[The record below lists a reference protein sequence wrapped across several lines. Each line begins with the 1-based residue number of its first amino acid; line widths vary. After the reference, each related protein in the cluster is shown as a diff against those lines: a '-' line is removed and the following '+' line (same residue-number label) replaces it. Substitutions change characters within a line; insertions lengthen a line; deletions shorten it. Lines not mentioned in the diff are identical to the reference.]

1 MERND
6 YMKHLKWIL
15 AFCLAISLFT
25 SGLPATE
32 ASSKSTTASLQKQID
47 TLKKQNAALK
57 KENTKL
63 KNEKTKLSKDLSNSK
78 KTIKKLEAD
87 KKDLNGQL
95 AKFKTY
101 QKGVDTKSGV
111 VKDIRVT
118 ENQASIFLDGQ
129 RLFPTVGDGNPIRTF
144 YYENQLY
151 APVGPVGKLL
161 LGGQKA
167 VEWDSEKQGLYFG
180 TAPKGKNVPI
190 SDLKVHQDIYLYNF
204 GPDDDYSFDV
214 LGQTYYPSNG
224 FYGGGRDAD
233 IYKLAGNYRSL
244 KGTLAIPQ
252 KSIYEEKKS
261 SLLFFSLDSYG
272 NGKLIQK
279 YEIKSGDSFKNVEV
293 DLSGVQFLQIQIND
307 DYSVFHDVSLEGL
320 LD

>member
-25 SGLPATE
+25 SGLSATE

-63 KNEKTKLSKDLSNSK
+63 KHEKTKLSKDLSNSK
-78 KTIKKLEAD
+78 KTIKKLEAN
-87 KKDLNGQL
+87 KKDLNSQL
-95 AKFKTY
+95 ADFKTH
-101 QKGVDTKSGV
+101 QKGVETKSGV

-118 ENQASIFLDGQ
+118 ENKASIFLDGQ
-129 RLFPTVGDGNPIRTF
+129 RLFPTVGEGNPIRTF

-151 APVGPVGKLL
+151 APVGPVGKSL
-161 LGGQKA
+161 LGGQKT
-167 VEWDSEKQGLYFG
+167 VEWNSGRQGLYFG
-180 TAPKGKNVPI
+180 IAPQGKNVPI
-190 SDLKVHQDIYLYNF
+190 SDLNVYEDLYLYNF
-204 GPDDDYSFDV
+204 GPDRHFSFEV

-224 FYGGGRDAD
+224 FYDGGGDAD
-233 IYKLAGNYRSL
+233 IYNLAGNYRSL

-252 KSIYEEKKS
+252 DSVYEEEKS
-261 SLLFFSLDSYG
+261 TLLFFSLDSYG

>member
-1 MERND
+1 MKRRN
-6 YMKHLKWIL
+6 WI
-15 AFCLAISLFT
+15 
-25 SGLPATE
+25 
-32 ASSKSTTASLQKQID
+32 
-47 TLKKQNAALK
+47 
-57 KENTKL
+57 
-63 KNEKTKLSKDLSNSK
+63 KTYLTQK
-78 KTIKKLEAD
+78 KTIKKLEGE

-129 RLFPTVGDGNPIRTF
+129 RLFPTVGEGNPIRTF

-167 VEWDSEKQGLYFG
+167 VEWDSGKQGLYFG

-204 GPDDDYSFDV
+204 GPDDDFSFDV
-214 LGQTYYPSNG
+214 LGETYYPSNG
-224 FYGGGRDAD
+224 FYGGNRYAD

-252 KSIYEEKKS
+252 DSVYEEKES
-261 SLLFFSLDSYG
+261 TLLFFSLDSYG
-272 NGKLIQK
+272 NDKLIK
-279 YEIKSGDSFKNVEV
+279 EYKIKSGDSFKNIEV

>member
-1 MERND
+1 
-6 YMKHLKWIL
+6 MKHLKWIL
-15 AFCLAISLFT
+15 AFCLAISLF
-25 SGLPATE
+25 SSDLPATE
-32 ASSKSTTASLQKQID
+32 ASSKSTTTSLQKQID
-47 TLKKQNAALK
+47 TLKKQNAVLK

-78 KTIKKLEAD
+78 KTIKKLEAN
-87 KKDLNGQL
+87 KKDLNSQL
-95 AKFKTY
+95 ADFKTH
-101 QKGVDTKSGV
+101 QKGVETKSGV

-118 ENQASIFLDGQ
+118 ENRASIFLDGQ
-129 RLFPTVGDGNPIRTF
+129 RLFPTVGEGNPIRTF

-151 APVGPVGKLL
+151 APVGPVGKSL

-167 VEWDSEKQGLYFG
+167 VGWDSEKQGLYFG
-180 TAPKGKNVPI
+180 IAPQGKNVPI
-190 SDLKVHQDIYLYNF
+190 SDLTEDEDLYLYNF
-204 GPDDDYSFDV
+204 GPGDNYSFEV
-214 LGQTYYPSNG
+214 LGETYYPSNG
-224 FYGGGRDAD
+224 FYGGNQRAD
-233 IYKLAGNYRSL
+233 IYNLAGNYRSL

-252 KSIYEEKKS
+252 DSVYEEEKS
-261 SLLFFSLDSYG
+261 TLLFFSLDSYG

-293 DLSGVQFLQIQIND
+293 DLSGVQFLKIQIND

>member
-1 MERND
+1 
-6 YMKHLKWIL
+6 MKHFKWIL
-15 AFCLAISLFT
+15 AFCLAISLFS

-129 RLFPTVGDGNPIRTF
+129 RLFPTVGEGNPIRTF

-151 APVGPVGKLL
+151 APVGPVGKSL

-167 VEWDSEKQGLYFG
+167 VEWDSGRQGLYFG
-180 TAPKGKNVPI
+180 IAPRGKNVPI
-190 SDLKVHQDIYLYNF
+190 SGLKVYQDIHLYNF
-204 GPDDDYSFDV
+204 GPDDDFSFDV
-214 LGQTYYPSNG
+214 LGETYYPSNG
-224 FYGGGRDAD
+224 FYGGSRSAD
-233 IYKLAGNYRSL
+233 IYKLGGNYSSL

-252 KSIYEEKKS
+252 DSVYEKRNS

-272 NGKLIQK
+272 NAKLIQR
-279 YEIKSGDSFKNVEV
+279 YEIKSGDSFKDVEV

-307 DYSVFHDVSLEGL
+307 DYSVFHDVSLESL